1 MNSAEKMIGV
11 HRKGVGQQQKMAYH
25 CHSFSHLQSTPV
37 LALDFKELFLRKS
50 LFSPPEGLA

>member
-1 MNSAEKMIGV
+1 MIGV
-11 HRKGVGQQQKMAYH
+11 NRNGVGQQQKMVYH
-25 CHSFSHLQSTPV
+25 CHSFSHLQGTPI

>member
-11 HRKGVGQQQKMAYH
+11 NRKGVGQQQKMVYH
-25 CHSFSHLQSTPV
+25 CHSFSHLQGTPV